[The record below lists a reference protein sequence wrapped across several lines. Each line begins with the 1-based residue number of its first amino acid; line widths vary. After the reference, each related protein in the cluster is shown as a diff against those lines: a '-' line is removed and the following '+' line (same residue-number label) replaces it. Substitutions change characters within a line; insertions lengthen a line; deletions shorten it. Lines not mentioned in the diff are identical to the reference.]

1 MLRPTDPQS
10 QAVARIAV
18 LTGVFEKLVAETGV
32 RRGRI
37 EQLLA
42 EMAEDAQ
49 GLQPPTGDRAA
60 RGCGGPSSTA
70 QWAA

>member
-1 MLRPTDPQS
+1 MLRPTDSQS

-42 EMAEDAQ
+42 EIEDERRITLA
-49 GLQPPTGDRAA
+49 DDESRRAA
-60 RGCGGPSSTA
+60 
-70 QWAA
+70 

>member
-42 EMAEDAQ
+42 EIEDDRRIAS
-49 GLQPPTGDRAA
+49 DDDESRRAA
-60 RGCGGPSSTA
+60 
-70 QWAA
+70 